1 MTDPF
6 DFPARHPS
14 RPTRRAVLTGL
25 SGVGATWVL
34 SACGT
39 GGSTGAGGETSAP
52 TASASASASA
62 SPSPTPTPM
71 AELPGGGT
79 RLFPGRRF
87 VALYGSP
94 GVPSL
99 GLLGE
104 QDLEESIT
112 RAKELAASYEGESRE
127 PVLPAF
133 EIISTVAT
141 SAEGPTGEYTATV
154 DMDVL
159 REWVDAAAENDIY
172 VILDLQPGLADFPSQ
187 AQLFEDLLLEPH
199 VGLALDPEWRLQPGQ
214 RHMAQI
220 GQVQADEINETTQWL
235 ADLVAENNLPEKLV
249 ILHQFQLRMIVDRED
264 VVERPG
270 LALLVHADGH
280 GTPGQKMDT
289 YRTLTRE
296 LAPHVRIG
304 WKNFIDEDNPTFTPA
319 ETMDVVPKP
328 WFVSYQ

>member
-1 MTDPF
+1 MPDPF
-6 DFPARHPS
+6 DATS
-14 RPTRRAVLTGL
+14 RLVSFPTRRTVLTGL
-25 SGVGATWVL
+25 TGVGATWVL
-34 SACGT
+34 AACGS
-39 GGSTGAGGETSAP
+39 GGSNASESPSASG
-52 TASASASASA
+52 SASASVSAAA
-62 SPSPTPTPM
+62 SPSPTSIPKP
-71 AELPGGGT
+71 ELPGGGT

-94 GVPSL
+94 GIPSL

-112 RAKELAASYEGESRE
+112 RAQELAASYEGTSRE
-127 PVLPAF
+127 PVMPAF

-141 SAEGPTGEYTATV
+141 ASEGPTGEYTSAV

-159 REWVDAAAENDIY
+159 REWVEAAAENDIY
-172 VILDLQPGLADFPSQ
+172 VILDLQPGLSDFLTQ
-187 AQLFEDLLLEPH
+187 AKHFEDLLLEPH

-220 GQVQADEINETTQWL
+220 GQVQADEVNATTEWL
-235 ADLVAENNLPEKLV
+235 AKLVAENNLPEKLV
-249 ILHQFQLRMIVDRED
+249 ILHQFQLRMIVDREK

-289 YRTLTRE
+289 YRTLTKD

-304 WKNFIDEDNPTFTPA
+304 WKNFIDEDNPTFTPS
-319 ETMDVVPKP
+319 ETMDIVPKP